1 MNDMDG
7 MRTNHHTSR
16 PRRLVG
22 LACLAGVLSVTA
34 AACGSDSDGA
44 SATTKAPGT
53 TMAPGTTA
61 APSGEKA
68 TVTKQ
73 WARTSPA
80 DATAG
85 AAYFTIT
92 SPVDDKLTG
101 VMVDAS
107 VAKMAQMHETK
118 MSGGMGSGTTMA
130 GATTAVPQ
138 MSMSPVDSI
147 ELKAGTATEL
157 KPGGYHIMLMELAK
171 PLKVGDT
178 ITLTLTLAKGGDIKV
193 DVPVLDA
200 AP

>member
-1 MNDMDG
+1 
-7 MRTNHHTSR
+7 
-16 PRRLVG
+16 
-22 LACLAGVLSVTA
+22 
-34 AACGSDSDGA
+34 
-44 SATTKAPGT
+44 
-53 TMAPGTTA
+53 
-61 APSGEKA
+61 
-68 TVTKQ
+68 
-73 WARTSPA
+73 
-80 DATAG
+80 
-85 AAYFTIT
+85 
-92 SPVDDKLTG
+92 
-101 VMVDAS
+101 MVDAS

-147 ELKAGTATEL
+147 DLKAGTPLEL
-157 KPGGYHIMLMELAK
+157 KPGGYHIMLMGLAK

>member
-1 MNDMDG
+1 
-7 MRTNHHTSR
+7 
-16 PRRLVG
+16 
-22 LACLAGVLSVTA
+22 
-34 AACGSDSDGA
+34 
-44 SATTKAPGT
+44 
-53 TMAPGTTA
+53 MAPGTTT

-68 TVTKQ
+68 SVTKQ
-73 WARTSPA
+73 WARTSPS
-80 DATAG
+80 DAANG
-85 AAYFTIT
+85 AAYFSIA
-92 SPVDDKLTG
+92 SPVDDQLTG

-147 ELKAGTATEL
+147 DLKAGTPLEL